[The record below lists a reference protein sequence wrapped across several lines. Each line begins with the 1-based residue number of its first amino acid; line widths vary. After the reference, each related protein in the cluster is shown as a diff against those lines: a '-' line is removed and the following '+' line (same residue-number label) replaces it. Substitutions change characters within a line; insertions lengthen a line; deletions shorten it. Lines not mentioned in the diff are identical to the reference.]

1 MTKYELTLN
10 FDNQS
15 TTHSIQARMVDEG
28 ALLLD
33 VGCHAG
39 TMGAALRE
47 TKAVSVI
54 GIDTDLEALEVAQT
68 RLQNA
73 FIGSIE
79 ETGWAEKIRENGYS
93 NFDTILF
100 GDVLEHTR
108 NPDRILLE
116 AASLLKHNGNII
128 VSIPNVAYWRVRLG
142 LLLGKW
148 DYQDEG
154 ILDRTHLR
162 FFTRSTVRE
171 LIESAG
177 YRIIDQDVAGYRL
190 PPWLLRAFATL
201 LGVQFVYKARKL

>member
-1 MTKYELTLN
+1 
-10 FDNQS
+10 
-15 TTHSIQARMVDEG
+15 MVDESTM
-28 ALLLD
+28 LLD

-39 TMGAALRE
+39 TMGAALRDG
-47 TKAVSVI
+47 KAVKVI
-54 GIDTDLEALEVAQT
+54 GIDTDLEALKVAKT
-68 RLQNA
+68 RLENA

-79 ETGWAEKIRENGYS
+79 ETGWVERIQEKGYTS
-93 NFDTILF
+93 FDTILF

-108 NPDRILLE
+108 NPALILRE
-116 AASLLKHNGNII
+116 AASILKHNGNII

-162 FFTRSTVRE
+162 FFTRSTIRE
-171 LIESAG
+171 LIETAG
-177 YRIIDQDVAGYRL
+177 YQIIDQDVAGYRL
-190 PPWLLRAFATL
+190 PPWLLRAFPTL

>member
-1 MTKYELTLN
+1 MTKYEFSLN
-10 FDNQS
+10 FSNPS
-15 TTHSIQARMVDEG
+15 TTHSIQARMVDESTM
-28 ALLLD
+28 LLD

-39 TMGAALRE
+39 TMGAALRDG
-47 TKAVSVI
+47 KAVKVI
-54 GIDTDLEALEVAQT
+54 GIDTDLEALKVAKT
-68 RLQNA
+68 RLENA

-79 ETGWAEKIRENGYS
+79 ETGWVERIQEKGYTS
-93 NFDTILF
+93 FDTILF

-108 NPDRILLE
+108 NPALILRE
-116 AASLLKHNGNII
+116 AASILKHNGNII

-162 FFTRSTVRE
+162 FFTRSTIRE
-171 LIESAG
+171 LIETAG
-177 YRIIDQDVAGYRL
+177 YQIIDQDVAGYRL
-190 PPWLLRAFATL
+190 PPWLLRAFPTL

>member
-1 MTKYELTLN
+1 MTKYEFSLN
-10 FDNQS
+10 FSNPS
-15 TTHSIQARMVDEG
+15 TTHSIQARMVDESTM
-28 ALLLD
+28 LLD

-39 TMGAALRE
+39 TMGAALRDG
-47 TKAVSVI
+47 KAVKVI
-54 GIDTDLEALEVAQT
+54 GIDTDLEALKVAKT
-68 RLQNA
+68 RLENA

-79 ETGWAEKIRENGYS
+79 ETGWVERIQEKGYTS
-93 NFDTILF
+93 FDTILF

-108 NPDRILLE
+108 NPDLILRE
-116 AASLLKHNGNII
+116 AASILKHNGNII

-162 FFTRSTVRE
+162 FFTRSTIRE
-171 LIESAG
+171 LIETAG
-177 YRIIDQDVAGYRL
+177 YQIIDQDVAGYSL
-190 PPWLLRAFATL
+190 PPWLLRAFPTL

>member
-1 MTKYELTLN
+1 MTKYEFSLN
-10 FDNQS
+10 FSNPS
-15 TTHSIQARMVDEG
+15 TTHSIQARMVDESTM
-28 ALLLD
+28 LLD

-39 TMGAALRE
+39 TMGAALRDG
-47 TKAVSVI
+47 KAVKVI
-54 GIDTDLEALEVAQT
+54 GIDTDLEALKVAKT
-68 RLQNA
+68 RLENA

-79 ETGWAEKIRENGYS
+79 ETGWVERIQEKGYTS
-93 NFDTILF
+93 FDTILF

-108 NPDRILLE
+108 NPDLILRE
-116 AASLLKHNGNII
+116 AASILKHNGNII

-162 FFTRSTVRE
+162 FFTRSTIRE
-171 LIESAG
+171 LIETAG
-177 YRIIDQDVAGYRL
+177 YQIIDQDVAGYRL
-190 PPWLLRAFATL
+190 PPWLLRAFPTL

>member
-1 MTKYELTLN
+1 MTKYEFSLN
-10 FDNQS
+10 FSNPS
-15 TTHSIQARMVDEG
+15 TTHSIQARMVDESTM
-28 ALLLD
+28 LLD

-39 TMGAALRE
+39 TMGLALRDG
-47 TKAVSVI
+47 KAVKVI
-54 GIDTDLEALEVAQT
+54 GIDTDLEALKVAKT
-68 RLQNA
+68 RLENA

-79 ETGWAEKIRENGYS
+79 ETGWVERIQEKGYTS
-93 NFDTILF
+93 FDTILF

-108 NPDRILLE
+108 NPDLILRE

-162 FFTRSTVRE
+162 FFTRSTIRE
-171 LIESAG
+171 LIETAG
-177 YRIIDQDVAGYRL
+177 YQVIDQDVAGYRL
-190 PPWLLRAFATL
+190 PPWLLRAFPTL